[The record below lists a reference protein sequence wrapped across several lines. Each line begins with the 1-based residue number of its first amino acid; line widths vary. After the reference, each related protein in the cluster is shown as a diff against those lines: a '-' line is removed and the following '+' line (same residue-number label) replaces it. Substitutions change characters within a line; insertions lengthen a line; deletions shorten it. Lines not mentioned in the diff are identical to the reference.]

1 MTNRARSDRL
11 IITLPPAVIDRLKSR
26 GARSDKTHGPYNY
39 TQQLTRTLELYES
52 VVVKSDP
59 RDTRALA
66 AGHYDLILD
75 LLRDPQK
82 LESFAIHRLGDY
94 LLELP
99 SYAERARA
107 IGLDPEQLAKA
118 INAYTFAEKLHLV
131 DAAQIRN
138 APAPPRARSGG
149 SGSPR

>member
-1 MTNRARSDRL
+1 MTSRRRSNRL
-11 IITLPPAVIDRLKSR
+11 IITIPPDVIDRLKTR

-59 RDTRALA
+59 RETRDLPEE
-66 AGHYDLILD
+66 HYDLVLD
-75 LLRDPQK
+75 LLHDPQR
-82 LESFAIHRLGDY
+82 LESFHIHHLGDY
-94 LLELP
+94 VSEVP
-99 SYAERARA
+99 HFAERART
-107 IGLDPEQLAKA
+107 IGLDPDQFAKA

-138 APAPPRARSGG
+138 APPPPRPGAR
-149 SGSPR
+149 

>member
-1 MTNRARSDRL
+1 MTNRRRSERL
-11 IITLPPAVIDRLKSR
+11 IITLPPEVIDRLKSR

-59 RDTRALA
+59 RDTRSLPED
-66 AGHYDLILD
+66 HYDLILG

-82 LESFAIHRLGDY
+82 LEAFHIHRLGDF

-99 SYAERARA
+99 LFAERARA
-107 IGLDPEQLAKA
+107 IGLDPEQLAKTL
-118 INAYTFAEKLHLV
+118 NAYSYAEKLHLV

-138 APAPPRARSGG
+138 APPPPKGRAG
-149 SGSPR
+149 

>member
-1 MTNRARSDRL
+1 MTGRRSDRL
-11 IITLPPAVIDRLKSR
+11 IITLPPDVIDRLKAR

-59 RDTRALA
+59 RETRSLPEDQ
-66 AGHYDLILD
+66 YDLVLD
-75 LLRDPQK
+75 VLRDPQR
-82 LESFAIHRLGDY
+82 LEAFHIHRLGDY

-99 SYAERARA
+99 LFAARARA
-107 IGLDPEQLAKA
+107 LGLDPEQLGKA
-118 INAYTFAEKLHLV
+118 LNAYTYAEKLHLV

-138 APAPPRARSGG
+138 APPPPEPRGG
-149 SGSPR
+149 